1 MSSLNVNS
9 TRASVVDE
17 PELIVQIH
25 SPSVRP
31 GTYPLS
37 DWKPSSPSP
46 SPSPTYRQSTRLLSP
61 PDKRLAAMVTARAD
75 VSSAI

>member
-9 TRASVVDE
+9 TRASMVDE
-17 PELIVQIH
+17 PERIVQVH

-31 GTYPLS
+31 GMYPLS
-37 DWKPSSPSP
+37 DWKPSSP